1 MVLSDRKQIE
11 TGLVEFLQSR
21 LHREHVTAHTDLL
34 EEGFLDSLL
43 LVDLIFQIEERY
55 GLRFESDHIS
65 PDNFRTAA
73 TIAGLVIGQLETTG
87 AGRNSRQVAPAAEP
101 ER

>member
-11 TGLVEFLQSR
+11 AGLVQFLQSR

-34 EEGFLDSLL
+34 DEGLLDSLL
-43 LVDLIFQIEERY
+43 LVDLIFQIEDRY

-73 TIAGLVIGQLETTG
+73 TIAGLVMGQLEANG
-87 AGRNSRQVAPAAEP
+87 VGRNTRQVAPAAET

>member
-1 MVLSDRKQIE
+1 M
-11 TGLVEFLQSR
+11 
-21 LHREHVTAHTDLL
+21 TAHTDLL
-34 EEGFLDSLL
+34 EEGLLDSLL

-73 TIAGLVIGQLETTG
+73 TITGLVLGQLEANG
-87 AGRNSRQVAPAAEP
+87 AGRNSKHVAPAAET